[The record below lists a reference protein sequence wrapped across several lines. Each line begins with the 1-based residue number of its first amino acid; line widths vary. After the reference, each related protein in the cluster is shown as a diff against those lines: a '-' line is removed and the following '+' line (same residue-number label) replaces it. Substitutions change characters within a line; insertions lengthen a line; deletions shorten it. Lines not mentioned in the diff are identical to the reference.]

1 VFLFEIYMLRR
12 FKQLDVFTG
21 IAFYGNGLAVV
32 LDGARLTD
40 EQMQRFAAWTQL
52 SETTFVSL
60 PTHRDADYA
69 VRIFTPGG
77 ELPFAGHPTL
87 GTATAWLAAGGKPK
101 QKGRVVQECQVGLI
115 PIVQLD
121 KGLAF
126 AAPAST
132 RSLIDAAKLA
142 ELCAVLGVKTEQVKA
157 SQGMNNGSL
166 WYGLLLDSTETVL
179 GLQPDFAA
187 MAKMDA
193 KVGVIAS
200 YPEGS
205 PVDVEVRGFVPS
217 LNVNEDPV
225 TGSLNAL
232 LAQWLIGD
240 GLLPK
245 TYSAAQGQRV
255 NRAGRLSLSQD
266 DAGQVWVGGESV
278 MCIEGWVK
286 I

>member
-1 VFLFEIYMLRR
+1 MLRR
-12 FKQLDVFTG
+12 FKQMDVFTG
-21 IAFYGNGLAVV
+21 VAYYGNGLAVV
-32 LDGARLTD
+32 LDGARLSD
-40 EQMQRFAAWTQL
+40 AQMQRFAAWTQL
-52 SETTFVSL
+52 SETTFVSP

-101 QKGRVVQECQVGLI
+101 QKGRVLQECQVGLI
-115 PIVQLD
+115 PIVPLD

-132 RSLIDAAKLA
+132 RSAIDNVKLT
-142 ELCAVLGVKTEQVKA
+142 ELCAVLGLPVAQVKA
-157 SQGMNNGSL
+157 AQGLNNGSQ
-166 WYGLLLDSTETVL
+166 WYGLLLDSPDTVL
-179 GLQPDFAA
+179 GLAPDFTA
-187 MAKMDA
+187 MAQIDA
-193 KVGVIAS
+193 KVGVIAR

-232 LAQWLIGD
+232 LAQWLIGE

-266 DAGQVWVGGESV
+266 EVGQVWVGGESV